1 MLVVWLCAYILAID
15 LLIALYTALC
25 RNAKSSQTR
34 LSLFTVLV
42 ICYYYYYYY
51 YYYDLIVRVLLIA
64 FSNAVA
70 THHHAWT
77 ATWKKTLKPL
87 HKAEGHKNPPW
98 RMMLRCALT
107 LLFVKVDCVYLTSWI
122 IMILMHYVL
131 LNVYAKDPTI
141 KGSWSGSLKRCAIW
155 RTSGAHQY

>member
-1 MLVVWLCAYILAID
+1 MCLHTGYRLTHRFIYRIVQKREKQSDQIVTIHCAGHML
-15 LLIALYTALC
+15 LLLLLLLLRLNSKSTANC
-25 RNAKSSQTR
+25 FFQCCCDASPR
-34 LSLFTVLV
+34 L
-42 ICYYYYYYY
+42 
-51 YYYDLIVRVLLIA
+51 DGDME
-64 FSNAVA
+64 
-70 THHHAWT
+70 
-77 ATWKKTLKPL
+77 KTLKPL